1 MDTLNELKQYLDT
14 IPEPEVRRLFF
25 AFVVVGLCVKCG
37 MSKEEIMEEMK
48 NENSGTVGNL

>member
-25 AFVVVGLCVKCG
+25 AFVFVGLCVKCG